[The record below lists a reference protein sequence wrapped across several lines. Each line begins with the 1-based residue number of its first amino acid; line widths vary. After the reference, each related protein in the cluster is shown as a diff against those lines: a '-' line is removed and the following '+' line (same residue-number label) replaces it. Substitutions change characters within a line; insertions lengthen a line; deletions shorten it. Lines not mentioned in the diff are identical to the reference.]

1 MPFASAPGRL
11 DEGVGEGA
19 SLWYTEGYVYNDD
32 AAGGALA
39 MGGEKPHRTGRDN
52 VDTHGNV
59 VMFPVDAA
67 AYSDRAVKLLDRLQY
82 DKALRYFRRAVECEP
97 GDAIHQC
104 NLAGALAET
113 GRFEESNLILRHIVN
128 ELDPSM
134 SECYYYM
141 ANNFAYLECYQEAEA
156 ALDIYLALDPQG
168 AYGSEAHEMKEMLH
182 DEMNRPGAYPGARP
196 PANAAAFEEAARGL
210 KEAAAALNQAAESEG
225 SGEPAN
231 PSGQAREAQSGQ
243 EAEHQ
248 EARRM
253 MEEGRFVEAGRI
265 LERLLQADPDDL
277 PARNNLALAYYYMGF
292 FKESCEML
300 HQVLALDPGHMHA
313 LCNLAIFERQ
323 AGRTEQERELIERL
337 AKLQPFHREPAFK
350 LANTLGI
357 LGRHEE
363 AYRHLR
369 RLLATGSPAE
379 PGVYHC
385 AAVAACH
392 LGRYDEAAGW
402 WAACRRLDPESGIGS
417 YYLEL
422 LQRRAG
428 GLPDPMP
435 SYHYRIPYEAKAHSG
450 RRAERSAAAE
460 RNVRHEA
467 GEPGAA
473 AEWERQLKSDPL
485 VRSSLFWAL
494 RSGDSATKLQALQ
507 ALSLINDEEA
517 KQALRGL
524 LLDPEQDGYVKELT
538 VYVLRLLGVE
548 DALEVEWDG
557 KKQLVD
563 GYHLISGLPIW
574 EPDWQQVTDAIRTGM
589 NGRYDMIQMHD
600 AEKLWIEFLHR
611 SYPNEVPRIAKADS
625 WAAAIEYIIAKKHGH
640 PITCSE
646 AGGRYA
652 VSAATV
658 AKHAKRM
665 EEAFRAEA
673 TEKNIYQ

>member
-1 MPFASAPGRL
+1 MA
-11 DEGVGEGA
+11 
-19 SLWYTEGYVYNDD
+19 
-32 AAGGALA
+32 
-39 MGGEKPHRTGRDN
+39 GEKPHRTGRDN
-52 VDTHGNV
+52 ADTHGDV
-59 VMFPVDAA
+59 VMFPVDAV

-82 DKALRYFRRAVECEP
+82 DKALRYFRRAVECDP

-141 ANNFAYLECYQEAEA
+141 ANNFAHLECYQEAEA
-156 ALDIYLALDPQG
+156 ALDVYLALDPQG
-168 AYGSEAHEMKEMLH
+168 AYGSEALEMKEMLH
-182 DEMNRPGAYPGARP
+182 DEMNRPGLYPGARP

-210 KEAAAALNQAAESEG
+210 KEAAAALSRVAESEG
-225 SGEPAN
+225 SDEPAN
-231 PSGQAREAQSGQ
+231 PSGQAWESQSGQ

-265 LERLLQADPDDL
+265 LERLMQANPGDL

-292 FKESCEML
+292 FKEAREML
-300 HQVLALDPGHMHA
+300 YQVLALDPGHLHA

-323 AGRTEQERELIERL
+323 AGRNEQEREVIERL

-363 AYRHLR
+363 AYRHLQ
-369 RLLATGSPAE
+369 RLLATGSPVE

-385 AAVAACH
+385 AAVAAFH

-422 LQRRAG
+422 LQRIAG
-428 GLPDPMP
+428 GHPDPMP
-435 SYHYRIPYEAKAHSG
+435 SYHYRIPYEAKASSG
-450 RRAERSAAAE
+450 RRSERSAAAE

-473 AEWERQLKSDPL
+473 TEWERQLKSDPL

-507 ALSLINDEEA
+507 AMSLINDEEA
-517 KQALRGL
+517 RQALRGL
-524 LLDPEQDGYVKELT
+524 LLDPEQDGNVKELT

-548 DALEVEWDG
+548 DALEVEWGG
-557 KKQLVD
+557 KKQLVE
-563 GYHLISGLPIW
+563 GYHLGSGLPSW
-574 EPDWQQVTDAIRTGM
+574 EPDWQQVIDAIRTGM
-589 NGRYDMIQMHD
+589 NGRHDMIEMYD
-600 AEKLWIEFLHR
+600 AEKLWIEFLRR
-611 SYPNEVPRIAKADS
+611 SYPNEVPRIAKAHS
-625 WAAAIEYIIAKKHGH
+625 WAAAIEYIVAKKRGH
-640 PITCSE
+640 PITYSE
-646 AGGRYA
+646 AGEWYA

-665 EEAFRAEA
+665 EAAFRAEA
-673 TEKNIYQ
+673 TEENIYQ

>member
-1 MPFASAPGRL
+1 MA
-11 DEGVGEGA
+11 
-19 SLWYTEGYVYNDD
+19 
-32 AAGGALA
+32 
-39 MGGEKPHRTGRDN
+39 GEKPHRAGRDN
-52 VDTHGNV
+52 ADAHGNV

-128 ELDPSM
+128 ELDPTM

-141 ANNFAYLECYQEAEA
+141 ANNFAYLECFNEAEA

-168 AYGSEAHEMKEMLH
+168 AYGGEALEMKEMLH
-182 DEMNRPGAYPGARP
+182 DEMNRPGSYPGSRT
-196 PANAAAFEEAARGL
+196 PADAAAFEEAARGL
-210 KEAAAALNQAAESEG
+210 KEAAAALSRAAESEG
-225 SGEPAN
+225 SGESASP
-231 PSGQAREAQSGQ
+231 PGQAREAESGQ

-265 LERLLQADPDDL
+265 LERLLQANPGDL

-292 FKESCEML
+292 FKEAREML
-300 HQVLALDPGHMHA
+300 DLVLTLDPGHMHA

-323 AGRTEQERELIERL
+323 AGRAEQERELIERL

-417 YYLEL
+417 FYLEL
-422 LQRRAG
+422 LQQREDGR
-428 GLPDPMP
+428 PDPMP
-435 SYHYRIPYEAKAHSG
+435 SYHYRIPYEAKARTG
-450 RRAERSAAAE
+450 RRAERSASAE

-507 ALSLINDEEA
+507 AMSLINDEEA

-548 DALEVEWDG
+548 DALEVEWHG
-557 KKQLVD
+557 KKQIVA
-563 GYHLISGLPIW
+563 GHHLGSGLPIW
-574 EPDWQQVTDAIRTGM
+574 EPDWQQVIHAIRTGM

-600 AEKLWIEFLHR
+600 AEKLWIEFLRR

-625 WAAAIEYIIAKKHGH
+625 WAAAIEYVIAKKHGR

-646 AGGRYA
+646 AGERYA

-665 EEAFRAEA
+665 EEAFRAET

>member
-1 MPFASAPGRL
+1 MA
-11 DEGVGEGA
+11 
-19 SLWYTEGYVYNDD
+19 
-32 AAGGALA
+32 
-39 MGGEKPHRTGRDN
+39 GEKPHRTGRDN
-52 VDTHGNV
+52 ADAHGNV

-141 ANNFAYLECYQEAEA
+141 ANNFAYLECFQEAEA

-168 AYGSEAHEMKEMLH
+168 AYRNEALEMKEMLH
-182 DEMNRPGAYPGARP
+182 DEMNRPGSYAEAKP
-196 PANAAAFEEAARGL
+196 PANAAALEEAARGL
-210 KEAAAALNQAAESEG
+210 KEAAAALSRGAEPEG
-225 SGEPAN
+225 SGELASLP
-231 PSGQAREAQSGQ
+231 GQAREARSGP

-253 MEEGRFVEAGRI
+253 MEEGRFLEAGRV
-265 LERLLQADPDDL
+265 LERLLEDNPGDM

-292 FKESCEML
+292 FKEAREML
-300 HQVLALDPGHMHA
+300 HQVLALDPGHLHA

-323 AGRTEQERELIERL
+323 AGRTEQERELMERM

-422 LQRRAG
+422 LQRSAG
-428 GLPDPMP
+428 GLPDPVP
-435 SYHYRIPYEAKAHSG
+435 SYHYRVPYEAKARSG
-450 RRAERSAAAE
+450 RRADRSAAAE
-460 RNVRHEA
+460 RNVRREA
-467 GEPGAA
+467 GDAVAA
-473 AEWERQLKSDPL
+473 EEWERQLKSDPL

-507 ALSLINDEEA
+507 AMSLINDDEA

-548 DALEVEWDG
+548 GALEVEWNG

-563 GYHLISGLPIW
+563 GYYLGGGLSAW
-574 EPDWQQVTDAIRTGM
+574 EPGWQQVIDSIRTGM
-589 NGRYDMIQMHD
+589 NGRYDMIRMHD
-600 AEKLWIEFLHR
+600 AEKLWIEFLRR

-625 WAAAIEYIIAKKHGH
+625 WAAAIEYLIAKKHGH
-640 PITCSE
+640 PITRSE
-646 AGGRYA
+646 AGERYA

-658 AKHAKRM
+658 AKHAKRI
-665 EEAFRAEA
+665 EEAFGAEA
-673 TEKNIYQ
+673 TETNIYQ

>member
-1 MPFASAPGRL
+1 MA
-11 DEGVGEGA
+11 
-19 SLWYTEGYVYNDD
+19 
-32 AAGGALA
+32 
-39 MGGEKPHRTGRDN
+39 GEKPHRTGRD
-52 VDTHGNV
+52 DEDPHGNV

-168 AYGSEAHEMKEMLH
+168 AYGSEALEMKEMLH
-182 DEMNRPGAYPGARP
+182 DEMNRPGSYPGSRP

-210 KEAAAALNQAAESEG
+210 KEAAAALSGAAESEAI
-225 SGEPAN
+225 GEPAN
-231 PSGQAREAQSGQ
+231 ASGQALREAQSGQ

-248 EARRM
+248 QARRM
-253 MEEGRFVEAGRI
+253 MEEGRFLEAGRI
-265 LERLLQADPDDL
+265 LELLLEADPDDL

-292 FKESCEML
+292 FKEAREML
-300 HQVLALDPGHMHA
+300 HQVLALDPGHLHA

-323 AGRTEQERELIERL
+323 AGATEQERELMERL
-337 AKLQPFHREPAFK
+337 AKLRPFHREPAFK

-379 PGVYHC
+379 PGVFHC

-422 LQRRAG
+422 LQQRG
-428 GLPDPMP
+428 GGRPDPMP
-435 SYHYRIPYEAKAHSG
+435 SYHYRIPYEAKARSG

-460 RNVRHEA
+460 RKVRHEA

-473 AEWERQLKSDPL
+473 AEWERELKSDPL

-507 ALSLINDEEA
+507 AMSLINDEEA

-538 VYVLRLLGVE
+538 IYVLRLLGVE
-548 DALEVEWDG
+548 DALEVEWNG
-557 KKQLVD
+557 KKQFVD
-563 GYHLISGLPIW
+563 GYHLPSGLPRW
-574 EPDWQQVTDAIRTGM
+574 EPGWQQVIDAIRTGM
-589 NGRYDMIQMHD
+589 NGRYDLIQMHD
-600 AEKLWIEFLHR
+600 AEKIWIEFLRR

-640 PITCSE
+640 PITSSE
-646 AGGRYA
+646 AGERYA

-665 EEAFRAEA
+665 EEAFRAE
-673 TEKNIYQ
+673 TTGKNIYQ

>member
-1 MPFASAPGRL
+1 MA
-11 DEGVGEGA
+11 
-19 SLWYTEGYVYNDD
+19 
-32 AAGGALA
+32 
-39 MGGEKPHRTGRDN
+39 GEKPHRTGRDN

-168 AYGSEAHEMKEMLH
+168 AYGSEALEMKELLH

-231 PSGQAREAQSGQ
+231 PPGQAREAQSGQ

-292 FKESCEML
+292 FKESREML

-428 GLPDPMP
+428 GLPDPIP
-435 SYHYRIPYEAKAHSG
+435 SYHYRIPYEAKARSG

-494 RSGDSATKLQALQ
+494 RAGDSATKLQALQ
-507 ALSLINDEEA
+507 AMSLINDEEA

-563 GYHLISGLPIW
+563 GHHVISGLPIW
-574 EPDWQQVTDAIRTGM
+574 EPDWQQVIDAIRTGM

-600 AEKLWIEFLHR
+600 AEKLWIEFLRR

-665 EEAFRAEA
+665 EEAFRAET